1 MVKVVVHVLGALR
14 GIMKFCGDTG
24 GRWTG
29 HWHKVIQL
37 VRALKCPLPQRHKC
51 KTEGIGLF
59 LGRMGHRIHRYFHG
73 VAEISGPLGLP

>member
-1 MVKVVVHVLGALR
+1 MVHGKRRKADQENGFVLPMYGVCHVVKVVVHVLGALG
-14 GIMKFCGDTG
+14 GIMKFCGDMG
-24 GRWTG
+24 GMGMG

-59 LGRMGHRIHRYFHG
+59 L
-73 VAEISGPLGLP
+73 